1 MSNDILDRICLF
13 LETDEDVLQFALSC
27 YRFLEIGRRG
37 LYMRNKISKGSWAG
51 ERIITVGDYAYD
63 EYPDNVLTEE
73 EKEIMEDKELYDYTY
88 EFKDLS
94 TCYCCS
100 LSRKSKEAYGYL
112 FEPVIFPTYTEDSK
126 FVLFNVT
133 ANQYVRA
140 NGIPD
145 KHDLNFGHIV
155 LFQTC
160 WSTDPSVTI
169 NCKEEL
175 NREPWAGHRLE
186 ITTIDCID
194 KDAKD
199 VSEEVI
205 NKVVSIFDQDNG
217 NC

>member
-1 MSNDILDRICLF
+1 
-13 LETDEDVLQFALSC
+13 
-27 YRFLEIGRRG
+27 
-37 LYMRNKISKGSWAG
+37 MRNKISKGSWAG
-51 ERIITVGDYAYD
+51 KRIITVGDYAYD
-63 EYPDNVLTEE
+63 EYPEN
-73 EKEIMEDKELYDYTY
+73 
-88 EFKDLS
+88 
-94 TCYCCS
+94 
-100 LSRKSKEAYGYL
+100 
-112 FEPVIFPTYTEDSK
+112 
-126 FVLFNVT
+126 
-133 ANQYVRA
+133 YVRA

-199 VSEEVI
+199 VSEE
-205 NKVVSIFDQDNG
+205 
-217 NC
+217 